1 MEEVIDVEP
10 NEEPQKPQKPLDGV
24 FVAKVVDE
32 HGNIGTEVMM
42 NGEVQATEVQ
52 TLLELA
58 VRGWRKRIGL
68 VD

>member
-1 MEEVIDVEP
+1 M
-10 NEEPQKPQKPLDGV
+10 NEESEAESTPLDGV
-24 FVAKVVDE
+24 FVTKVVDE
-32 HGNIGTEVMM
+32 HGNIGTDVMI
-42 NGEVQATEVQ
+42 NGTVQATEVQ